1 MFDNIQ
7 FDNISTTMN
16 TQPYFQ
22 QGLIMIMRNTS
33 SLNTSEESEDEAR
46 DSHWNEKSLV
56 GLILIIRLIYE
67 ILIQC

>member
-22 QGLIMIMRNTS
+22 QGLIMIVRNTS

>member
-22 QGLIMIMRNTS
+22 QGLIMIVRNTS
-33 SLNTSEESEDEAR
+33 SLTLAR
-46 DSHWNEKSLV
+46 KAKMKPVTAIGMKKFGRFNLNNPFN
-56 GLILIIRLIYE
+56 L
-67 ILIQC
+67 